1 MRIFRFLE
9 KALQKSSVR
18 GCDSD
23 TRIDSCLSFFWGYYS
38 TVLNRETCFSTPD
51 LMLSTKATGNPSG
64 SSS

>member
-1 MRIFRFLE
+1 MFLE

-18 GCDSD
+18 GGDSD
-23 TRIDSCLSFFWGYYS
+23 TRIDSCLSFFLGGYYS

-51 LMLSTKATGNPSG
+51 LMLSIKATGNLSG